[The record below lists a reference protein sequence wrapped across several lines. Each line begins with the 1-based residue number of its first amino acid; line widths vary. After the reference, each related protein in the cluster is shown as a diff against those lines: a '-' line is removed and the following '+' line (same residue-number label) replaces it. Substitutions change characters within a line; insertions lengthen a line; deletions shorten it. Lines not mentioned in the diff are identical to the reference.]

1 MLQGAMAGF
10 LELIVHWVLQALIW
24 VIIASA
30 VMSWL
35 IAFNV
40 INDRNR
46 LVRDVERFFWAV
58 TRPVLWPLRRVIPP
72 LGAVDITPIIAILIL
87 SAAQTYLVPWLF
99 APLYGVLGG

>member
-1 MLQGAMAGF
+1 MAGF

-40 INDRNR
+40 INDRNPT
-46 LVRDVERFFWAV
+46 VRQIEHVLWSIS
-58 TRPVLWPLRRVIPP
+58 RPVLWPLRRVIPP
-72 LGAVDITPIIAILIL
+72 LGSVDITPLIAIVIL
-87 SAAQTYLVPWLF
+87 GAADTRLVPWLF